1 MGIVRLLD
9 TNTINKIAAGEVVE
23 RPASCVKELVENA
36 IDAGASHIEVEIL
49 NGGKTLMRVT
59 DDGGGMSKEDSL
71 LSIRRHATSK
81 LSDVRDLL
89 NISTLGFRGEAVPT
103 IAAVSKFTLQT
114 RQKNSELGTKLKIE
128 GGKLVDSHEIGC
140 KIGTT
145 VIVEDLFFNT
155 PARLKFLKAT
165 STEAAKIHEYITKLA
180 LSRPEISFKFINNNR
195 PALSTPGNGNLLDV
209 LTGIYGTEIS
219 SSLIEVNF
227 DVEDFKLSGYIG
239 KPNFLKTYRTW
250 QTLIINGRIINNR
263 TISKALEESYRA
275 LIPKSGFPL
284 AVLKIEVPQ
293 NSIDVNVHPQK
304 TELKFEDE
312 NKIFKLVYR
321 AVREAVSE
329 KKDNAEHDLTEIAT
343 APEIPQYEPLNL
355 DEYFGKPTDKKNF
368 SIENARQTLKTHE
381 EIFNTNL
388 NEDTEN
394 LATEKITNSN
404 IENLSAEKIESSNL
418 DENISDKNLTAE
430 KVADSN
436 TKENISV
443 EKPAETLDKIKPAEK
458 ISKTTTPPKVEK
470 NSLKLQPIGQVNLCY
485 IVAQSDSD
493 LYIIDQHAAHERI
506 LFDRLCS
513 YADKIPAQGLLI
525 HRILKFDE
533 QETLLIENNLE
544 LFQNLGFTLE
554 PSGVNEFRLIEVPV
568 DAADADPEI
577 MLREIISSL
586 PEIETDSEIDDE
598 RRADIARNIR
608 QLVLATTACKAAIKA
623 GQELNIQQMKVLL
636 NDLSKTPNPHTCPH
650 GRPTIIKFSDKE
662 LAKMFHRT

>member
-1 MGIVRLLD
+1 MGKVQLLD

-23 RPASCVKELVENA
+23 RPASCVKELIENS
-36 IDAGASHIEVEIL
+36 IDAGANHIEVEIL

-71 LSIRRHATSK
+71 LAIRRHATSK
-81 LSDVRDLL
+81 LSNVQDLL

-114 RQKNSELGTKLKIE
+114 RQKNSELGTKIKIE
-128 GGKLVDSHEIGC
+128 GGKLLDSHEIGC
-140 KIGTT
+140 KVGTT

-165 STEAAKIHEYITKLA
+165 ATEAGKIHEYITKLA
-180 LSRPEISFKFINNNR
+180 LSRPEISFNFINNNR

-219 SSLIEVNF
+219 NSLIELNF
-227 DVEDFKLSGYIG
+227 AVEDFKLSGYIG
-239 KPNFLKTYRTW
+239 KPNFLKNYRTW
-250 QTLIINGRIINNR
+250 QTFIINGRIVNNR
-263 TISKALEESYRA
+263 TISKAIEESYRA

-284 AVLKIEVPQ
+284 AVLKIDVPQ

-304 TELKFEDE
+304 TELKFEDD

-329 KKDNAEHDLTEIAT
+329 KKDNAEHDLAEIAT
-343 APEIPQYEPLNL
+343 APDTPPHLEPLDL
-355 DEYFGKPTDKKNF
+355 EEYFGKTSDKKNF
-368 SIENARQTLKTHE
+368 NGENSKKTSTPE
-381 EIFNTNL
+381 KNFAEVATAPDNL
-388 NEDTEN
+388 
-394 LATEKITNSN
+394 
-404 IENLSAEKIESSNL
+404 
-418 DENISDKNLTAE
+418 DKNLGETSDE
-430 KVADSN
+430 KIFNETEENFTEIAD
-436 TKENISV
+436 
-443 EKPAETLDKIKPAEK
+443 EK
-458 ISKTTTPPKVEK
+458 ISEVKPPEIKPDKKIDTPKK
-470 NSLKLQPIGQVNLCY
+470 NPAFKLQPIGQVALCY

-493 LYIIDQHAAHERI
+493 LYIVDQHAAHERI
-506 LFDRLCS
+506 LFDRLCG

-525 HRILKFDE
+525 HRILKFDT

-544 LFQNLGFTLE
+544 LFKELGFTLE
-554 PSGVNEFRLIEVPV
+554 PSGENEFRLVEVPV
-568 DAADADPEI
+568 DAADADPEN

-586 PEIETDSEIDDE
+586 PEIDTDTEINET
-598 RRADIARNIR
+598 RRSDIARNIR

-623 GQELNIQQMKVLL
+623 GQELNFSQMKLL
-636 NDLSKTPNPHTCPH
+636 LDNLSKTPNPHTCPH
-650 GRPTIIKFSDKE
+650 GRPTVIKFSDKD